1 MFKKR
6 EELDYSNVD
15 TILGKDT
22 EFSGSI
28 SGKGILR
35 IDGKISGEIVQNG
48 DIIVGDNGFVDAS
61 IKARHIT
68 VSGTVHG
75 NIEASGLLKL
85 LSSAKVF
92 GDIKVLNL
100 SIADGAIYKGSCEMT
115 RSSDEKSTKKQNE
128 YKKQND

>member
-22 EFSGSI
+22 ELDGNI
-28 SGKGILR
+28 TGKGILR
-35 IDGKISGEIVQNG
+35 IDGKISGRIDQNG
-48 DIIVGDNGFVDAS
+48 DIIVGDSGFVDAS

-68 VSGTVHG
+68 VSGTIHG

-85 LSSAKVF
+85 LPSAKVY
-92 GDIKVLNL
+92 GNIKIHNL
-100 SIADGAIYKGSCEMT
+100 SIADGAVYKGACEMT
-115 RSSDEKSTKKQNE
+115 RANEEKTTKQK
-128 YKKQND
+128 ND